1 MGQPQEHHLTVTRQ
15 ARYYTLGTPGAATR
29 EVWFALHGYG
39 QLARYFIRHLRPL
52 GDGSRLVVAP
62 EALSRFY
69 LDGGGAERRVGATW
83 MTRESRLAEIADYIA
98 YLDRLYA
105 QVFAELDRAQTS
117 VHVLAFSQGTAT
129 ACRWLAEGAATAD
142 RLILWGGALPHDFDF
157 ERHRARLNELRLTIV
172 AGTEDPYATPEKVRE
187 EEARLRQEA
196 VAFESVTFDGGH
208 RLDADVLRRLADEGG
223 RPTD

>member
-1 MGQPQEHHLTVTRQ
+1 MKEHHLTVQRQ
-15 ARYYTLGTPGAATR
+15 ARYYTLGTAGAATR

-52 GDGSRLVVAP
+52 DDGSRLVVAP

-69 LDGGGAERRVGATW
+69 LDGAGQRERRVGATW
-83 MTRESRLAEIADYIA
+83 MTREDRLAEIADYVA

-105 QVFAELDRAQTS
+105 EILSDLDRARTS

-129 ACRWLAEGAATAD
+129 ACRWLTDGAATAD
-142 RLILWGGALPHDFDF
+142 RLILWGGAVPHDFAF
-157 ERHRARLNELRLTIV
+157 ERHRARLNELRLTLV

-187 EEARLRQEA
+187 EEARLREEA
-196 VAFESVTFDGGH
+196 VAFESITFDGGH
-208 RLDADVLRRLADEGG
+208 RLDADVLRRLAGLDDG
-223 RPTD
+223 RPA

>member
-1 MGQPQEHHLTVTRQ
+1 MKEHHFAVTRQ

-29 EVWFALHGYG
+29 EVWFVLHGYG
-39 QLARYFIRHLRPL
+39 QLARYFIRHFRPL
-52 GDGSRLVVAP
+52 EDGSRLVVAP

-69 LDGGGAERRVGATW
+69 LGDGEYERVGATW
-83 MTRESRLAEIADYIA
+83 MTREDRLAEIADYIA
-98 YLDRLYA
+98 YLDALYA
-105 QVFAELDRAQTS
+105 QAFADLARERTS

-157 ERHRARLNELRLTIV
+157 GRHRARLNRLRLTLV
-172 AGTEDPYATPEKVRE
+172 TGTEDEYATPEKVQD

-196 VAFESVTFDGGH
+196 VAFQSITYDGGH
-208 RLDADVLRRLADEGG
+208 RLDADVLGRLAGLEDAAG
-223 RPTD
+223 RPG